1 MASQSEEAHTLKKT
15 IGMIDKEKDFLQETV
30 DEKTEKIASLQESLT
45 SKVCIHCMCPGISAG
60 AHG

>member
-1 MASQSEEAHTLKKT
+1 MTSQSEEAHALKKT
-15 IGMIDKEKDFLQETV
+15 IGVIDKEKDFLQETV

-45 SKVCIHCMCPGISAG
+45 SKVCICCMFPGVSAG